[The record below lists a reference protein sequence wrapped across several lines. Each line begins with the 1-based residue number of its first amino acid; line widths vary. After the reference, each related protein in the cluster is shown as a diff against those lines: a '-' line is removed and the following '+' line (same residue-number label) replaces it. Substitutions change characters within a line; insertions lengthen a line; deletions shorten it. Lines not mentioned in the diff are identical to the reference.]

1 MNRDELSD
9 WLDSA
14 WETVC
19 QSAYDEP
26 DPEVDHFVN
35 HRLTSIR
42 YAVITQLLA
51 KIVNP
56 VRDILRLTS
65 EGTSEDTAPRTLA
78 SAVVVPWSQTND
90 NVLGG
95 SADPYVNNPL
105 RRDSLLSDEST
116 IRTSDRA
123 EWARLAEYLDHWNQT
138 DRADIESQVF
148 RVLRCIARRRDRQK
162 IIYPVPDRVSS
173 RLLANVVEVFLAE
186 PSGGLRPLIV
196 VTALMKTL
204 GSTFSLFTRVESQG
218 LNEADTARNRPGDV
232 MCYGPAT
239 EDENSGSDEELRLVV
254 EVKDTTITLQQTEHS
269 LSKVNA
275 SRETTHD
282 LLFASPGIAEVDAS
296 AIGGRLDRAWRQ
308 GLDVK
313 RVDVLTL
320 VRATTVLLRNAERI
334 EFLREIGEE
343 LNQRSEHVHRD
354 AWRRLL
360 EEAE

>member
-1 MNRDELSD
+1 MNKDELSG
-9 WLDSA
+9 WLDSVWVTA
-14 WETVC
+14 S
-19 QSAYDEP
+19 QSAYEEP
-26 DPEVDHFVN
+26 DPELDYFVDH
-35 HRLTSIR
+35 RLVSIR

-51 KIVNP
+51 KIANP
-56 VRDILRLTS
+56 MRDIHRLTS
-65 EGTSEDTAPRTLA
+65 EGTTEDTAPRTIA

-90 NVLGG
+90 NVLAG
-95 SADPYVNNPL
+95 SPDPYVSNPL
-105 RRDSLLSDEST
+105 RRDSLLSDESN

-123 EWARLAEYLDHWNQT
+123 EWARLAEYLDNWNQA
-138 DRADIESQVF
+138 DRAGIESQVF
-148 RVLRCIARRRDRQK
+148 RVLRSIARRRDRQN
-162 IIYPVPDRVSS
+162 IVYPVPDHVSS
-173 RLLANVVEVFLAE
+173 RLLANAVEVFLAE
-186 PSGGLRPLIV
+186 PSGGLRPLTV

-239 EDENSGSDEELRLVV
+239 GDENNGSDEELRLVV
-254 EVKDTTITLQQTEHS
+254 EVKDTAVTLQQIEHS
-269 LSKVNA
+269 LAKVDA

-282 LLFASPGIAEVDAS
+282 LLFASPGITEVDAS
-296 AIGGRLDRAWRQ
+296 VISGRLDRAWRQ

-320 VRATTVLLRNAERI
+320 IRATTVLFRNAERI

-343 LNQRSEHVHRD
+343 LNQRSEHMHRD

-360 EEAE
+360 EEAD

>member
-9 WLDSA
+9 WLDFA
-14 WETVC
+14 WDAVC

-42 YAVITQLLA
+42 YAVITQLVA

-78 SAVVVPWSQTND
+78 SAVVFPWSQTND

-95 SADPYVNNPL
+95 SPDPYVSNPL

-116 IRTSDRA
+116 IRTSDWA
-123 EWARLAEYLDHWNQT
+123 EWARLAEYLDHWNQAN
-138 DRADIESQVF
+138 RADIESQVF
-148 RVLRCIARRRDRQK
+148 RVLRCIARRRDRQR
-162 IIYPVPDRVSS
+162 IVYPVPDRVSS
-173 RLLANVVEVFLAE
+173 RLLANSVEVFLVE

-218 LNEADTARNRPGDV
+218 LNEADTARNRPGDI
-232 MCYGPAT
+232 MCYGSVT
-239 EDENSGSDEELRLVV
+239 DEENGESDEELRLVI
-254 EVKDTTITLQQTEHS
+254 EVKDTTITLQQIEHS
-269 LSKVNA
+269 LAKVNA
-275 SRETTHD
+275 SRETIHD
-282 LLFASPGIAEVDAS
+282 LLFAAPGIAEVDAS
-296 AIGGRLDRAWRQ
+296 VISGRLDRAWRQ

-313 RVDVLTL
+313 RVDVQTL
-320 VRATTVLLRNAERI
+320 VRTSTLLLGNAERI
-334 EFLREIGEE
+334 KFLREIGEE
-343 LNQRSEHVHRD
+343 LNQRGEHLHRN
-354 AWRRLL
+354 AWRRVL
-360 EEAE
+360 EEE

>member
-1 MNRDELSD
+1 MNRDELSG
-9 WLDSA
+9 WLDST

-26 DPEVDHFVN
+26 DPLVDHFVN

-56 VRDILRLTS
+56 VLDILRLTS
-65 EGTSEDTAPRTLA
+65 EGTSVDTAPRTIA
-78 SAVVVPWSQTND
+78 SGVVVPWSQANEH
-90 NVLGG
+90 VLGG

-116 IRTSDRA
+116 IRTSDRT
-123 EWARLAEYLDHWNQT
+123 EWARLAEYLDDWNQAEST
-138 DRADIESQVF
+138 EIESQVF
-148 RVLRCIARRRDRQK
+148 RVLSSIARRRDRQQ
-162 IIYPVPDRVSS
+162 IVYPIPDRVSS
-173 RLLANVVEVFLAE
+173 RLLANAVEVFLAA

-232 MCYGPAT
+232 MCYGPAMV
-239 EDENSGSDEELRLVV
+239 DDNSGSNERLRLVV
-254 EVKDTTITLQQTEHS
+254 EVKDTTITLQQIEHS
-269 LSKVNA
+269 LAKVNA
-275 SRETTHD
+275 SVETTHD
-282 LLFASPGIAEVDAS
+282 LIFASPGIAEVDAS
-296 AIGGRLDRAWRQ
+296 VISDRLDSAWRQ

-313 RVDVLTL
+313 RIDVLTL
-320 VRATTVLLRNAERI
+320 VRAITALFGNAERI